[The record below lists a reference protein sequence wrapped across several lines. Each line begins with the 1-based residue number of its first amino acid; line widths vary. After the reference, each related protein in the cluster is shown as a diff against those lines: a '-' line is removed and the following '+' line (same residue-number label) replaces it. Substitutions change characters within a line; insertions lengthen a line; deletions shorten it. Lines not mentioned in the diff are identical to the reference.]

1 MIRALIVCFVGL
13 GSPLVAQR
21 IHLSPVD
28 QAEKDPTL
36 TIFRTQLLTDIIA
49 RDTEA
54 VVAASCNQIYLS
66 HGGNG
71 GHDEFRHNLTLPEES
86 LSEEY
91 RPQADALR
99 EAYWKNLQKTLQ
111 QPGYFADSAEF
122 LMPFHWQ
129 IDLPDEIDIF
139 EAYFVN
145 GRHVAL
151 RQSADSK
158 ATILEQISHEVVTIA
173 KFDENALYQHVT
185 IGDSRTGYM
194 HRDYL
199 WPIVG
204 YRASLTKTANG
215 DWQLCS
221 FVAGD

>member
-1 MIRALIVCFVGL
+1 MIRALIVCFVSL

-36 TIFRTQLLTDIIA
+36 SIFRTQLLTDIIA

-71 GHDEFRHNLTLPEES
+71 GHDEFRYNLTLPEES

-91 RPQADALR
+91 RPQADSLR
-99 EAYWKNLQKTLQ
+99 EAYWQNLQKTLQ
-111 QPGYFADSAEF
+111 QPGYFADSSEF
-122 LMPFHWQ
+122 WMPFHWQ
-129 IDLPDEIDIF
+129 IDLPVEIGIF

-145 GRHVAL
+145 GRGVAL
-151 RQSADSK
+151 RQSSESK
-158 ATILEQISHEVVTIA
+158 AKILEQITHEVVTIT
-173 KFDENALYQHVT
+173 KFDENAPYQHVT
-185 IGDSRTGYM
+185 LGDGRTGYM

-204 YRASLTKTANG
+204 YRASLTKAANG